1 MSECNHDCEHC
12 ASSQGCGDKIEKA
25 KLNNKSSIKHVVGV
39 LSGKGGVG
47 KSYVTSLLAV
57 SLAKQGFKVGI
68 LDADITGPSIPK
80 AFGIN
85 EQAYGEENLI
95 YPAKSKKYEIN
106 QMLIDYI
113 SNRSNLFCVFQICDI
128 QHITE
133 MDIDVFKNVSK
144 RFVNVYIVLNKVDK
158 VNNSYFNNNKHKI
171 AKMFGCKEQN
181 LIPVS
186 AFKKLNISYI
196 KRLMNILTKKLK

>member
-1 MSECNHDCEHC
+1 MARFVKSADCVDTI
-12 ASSQGCGDKIEKA
+12 AIDDQ
-25 KLNNKSSIKHVVGV
+25 VVEFCFVGR
-39 LSGKGGVG
+39 SNVG
-47 KSYVTSLLAV
+47 KSTLINALANAKISKTSKQPGRTQLINVFDFGDYRIVDLPGYGYAQV
-57 SLAKQGFKVGI
+57 S
-68 LDADITGPSIPK
+68 
-80 AFGIN
+80 
-85 EQAYGEENLI
+85 
-95 YPAKSKKYEIN
+95 KSKKYEIN

-144 RFVNVYIVLNKVDK
+144 RFVNVYIVLNKIDK
-158 VNNSYFNNNKHKI
+158 VNNSFFNNNKHKI

-181 LIPVS
+181 LIPAS